1 MPVTVLTLAHT
12 PLVMRYARASMLETL
27 RQDFVTTARAKG
39 LKEHVV
45 VIKHAFRNAL
55 IPLITIVGLS
65 LPELLSG
72 AVITETIFQ
81 WPGMGLLAMRAV
93 NSRDYP
99 LVLGVIIVTAAMVLI
114 SNLVADL
121 FYAIADPRIR
131 FR

>member
-1 MPVTVLTLAHT
+1 MPVAVLTLAHT

-45 VIKHAFRNAL
+45 IIKHAFRNAL

>member
-1 MPVTVLTLAHT
+1 
-12 PLVMRYARASMLETL
+12 MLETL

-45 VIKHAFRNAL
+45 IIKHAFRNAL